1 MKENIHPKYEVV
13 EVTCACGAKF
23 KTRSTMKAVK
33 LDICSACHPFFT
45 GKQKMLDTEGR
56 VEKFNKKFAATKG
69 QTVARK
75 PKTEVKAKAKRAVKK
90 SVFLRHLSNSLQK
103 RKPLPRKT
111 PKKKRN
117 SVLTTNNRPLNQEV
131 CLL

>member
-13 EVTCACGAKF
+13 EVVCACGAKF

-56 VEKFNKKFAATKG
+56 VEKFNKKFAATQGKM
-69 QTVARK
+69 VVRK
-75 PKTEVKAKAKRAVKK
+75 PKTEVKAKKGSLKKTALSTAPVKAAKKAVKEE
-90 SVFLRHLSNSLQK
+90 
-103 RKPLPRKT
+103 
-111 PKKKRN
+111 KKEAK
-117 SVLTTNNRPLNQEV
+117 
-131 CLL
+131 

>member
-13 EVTCACGAKF
+13 EVVCACGAKF

-56 VEKFNKKFAATKG
+56 VEKFNKKFAATQGKM
-69 QTVARK
+69 VVRK
-75 PKTEVKAKAKRAVKK
+75 PKTEVKAKKGSLKKAALSTAPVKAAKKAVKAE
-90 SVFLRHLSNSLQK
+90 
-103 RKPLPRKT
+103 
-111 PKKKRN
+111 KKEAK
-117 SVLTTNNRPLNQEV
+117 
-131 CLL
+131 

>member
-13 EVTCACGAKF
+13 EVVCACGAKF

-90 SVFLRHLSNSLQK
+90 IGLSTAPVKLAAA
-103 RKPLPRKT
+103 
-111 PKKKRN
+111 KKKAAAKK
-117 SVLTTNNRPLNQEV
+117 EAKKDAK
-131 CLL
+131 

>member
-1 MKENIHPKYEVV
+1 MKEKIHPKYEVV
-13 EVTCACGAKF
+13 EVVCACGAKF

-69 QTVARK
+69 QMVVRK
-75 PKTEVKAKAKRAVKK
+75 PKTEVKLKKNTKRASSKKVVLSTAPVKNLVKK
-90 SVFLRHLSNSLQK
+90 TTK
-103 RKPLPRKT
+103 AAKETKT
-111 PKKKRN
+111 AEKKEAK
-117 SVLTTNNRPLNQEV
+117 
-131 CLL
+131 

>member
-13 EVTCACGAKF
+13 EVVCACGAKF

-56 VEKFNKKFAATKG
+56 VEKFNKKFASTQGKM
-69 QTVARK
+69 VVRK
-75 PKTEVKAKAKRAVKK
+75 PKTEVKAKKGTVKRIALSTTPVKAAKKPAAKTAKK
-90 SVFLRHLSNSLQK
+90 AD
-103 RKPLPRKT
+103 
-111 PKKKRN
+111 KKEAK
-117 SVLTTNNRPLNQEV
+117 
-131 CLL
+131 

>member
-13 EVTCACGAKF
+13 EVVCACGAKF

-56 VEKFNKKFAATKG
+56 VEKFNKKFASTQGKM
-69 QTVARK
+69 VVRK
-75 PKTEVKAKAKRAVKK
+75 PKTEVKAKKGTVKMWGCLFIVGK
-90 SVFLRHLSNSLQK
+90 GKLWIYLNL
-103 RKPLPRKT
+103 
-111 PKKKRN
+111 KKN
-117 SVLTTNNRPLNQEV
+117 LNK
-131 CLL
+131 

>member
-13 EVTCACGAKF
+13 EVVCACGAKF

-56 VEKFNKKFAATKG
+56 VEKFNKKFAATQGKM
-69 QTVARK
+69 VVRK
-75 PKTEVKAKAKRAVKK
+75 PKTEVKAKKGTVKK
-90 SVFLRHLSNSLQK
+90 IALSTAPVK
-103 RKPLPRKT
+103 VAKKT
-111 PKKKRN
+111 VKADKKAEKK
-117 SVLTTNNRPLNQEV
+117 EAK
-131 CLL
+131 